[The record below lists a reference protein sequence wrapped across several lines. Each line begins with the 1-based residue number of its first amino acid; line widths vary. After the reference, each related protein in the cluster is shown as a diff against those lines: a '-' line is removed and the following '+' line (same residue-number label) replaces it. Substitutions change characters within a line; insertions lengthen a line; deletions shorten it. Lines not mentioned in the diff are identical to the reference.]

1 MVETK
6 RDTEETMS
14 YSASDIQILEGLE
27 AVRRRPGMYIG
38 STDQRGLHHL
48 IYEIVDN
55 AVDEAMAG
63 YCDRVMIVIH
73 ADGRVEVEDN
83 GRGIPVDLHPT
94 SKRPAVETVMTV
106 LHAGGKFGGGGYK
119 VSGGLHGVG
128 ASVVN
133 ALSSQL
139 EVKVHRNGR
148 LYRQEF
154 AKGKPVADLEDLGP
168 TEDDATGTEMSFMP
182 DDTIFDAIDYDFVT
196 ICQRFRE
203 VAYLNKGLEINVVS
217 HMHNDRRSFY
227 FDGGIASLVK
237 HVNRG
242 RDALNKT
249 PIYVLQPYGESLVE
263 VAVQYNNGFSES
275 IYSFANCINTADGGT
290 HLTGFRS
297 ALTRGINDYARKE
310 KLLKDETSNLTGED
324 VREGVVAAISVKLT
338 DPQFEGQTKGKLGN
352 ADVRLAV
359 EAVFYDALLVFL
371 DEHPQEARRIV
382 DKCFTSARARE
393 AARKARDLVI
403 RKNAMD
409 GGSLPGKL
417 ADCSE
422 RNPEFSELYLVEG
435 ESAGGSAKL
444 GRDRRFQAILPLR
457 GKILNVEKAT
467 EDKMLAHEEIR
478 SLITAVGTG
487 YHRRGA
493 NLDGDGDDAENGN
506 GNSNDI
512 GFDVEKLR
520 YNKVIIMTDADV
532 DGAHIRTL
540 LLTFFFEH
548 MRPLML
554 TGHLFVAQPPL
565 YRIAAGREASWAFS
579 EADKAQILSQFAL
592 KDASLLNTKTKKTFT
607 GKQLQDKVSA
617 ARTYVEALSQL
628 VDRGFPESLVAALAA
643 NSRIARLD
651 FAKESSV
658 IEFSQQLTAAGIQA
672 TVVPPDMLS
681 PDFSLALEGAEEAR
695 MRLTRDILELGP
707 FQRLRTAYTAVSDL
721 LEAELVLSRRDREL
735 AAVDSLKSLLEAV
748 DRIEIR
754 GLGIQRYK
762 GLGEMNPDQLWD
774 TTMNPETRTLLRV
787 DLEDIP
793 EAQRVF
799 QDLMGEDVTERKH
812 FILAHARD
820 VKNLDI

>member
-1 MVETK
+1 MVETE
-6 RDTEETMS
+6 RDTGETTS

-133 ALSSQL
+133 ALSSWL

-168 TEDDATGTEMSFMP
+168 TEDDATGTEMAFMP
-182 DDTIFDAIDYDFVT
+182 DDSIFDEIDYDFVT

-310 KLLKDETSNLTGED
+310 KFLKDETSNLTGED

-382 DKCFTSARARE
+382 EKCFTSARARE

-435 ESAGGSAKL
+435 ESAGGSAKM

-487 YHRRGA
+487 YHRKGA
-493 NLDGDGDDAENGN
+493 SLDGDGEEGENGN
-506 GNSNDI
+506 RNGNDI

-592 KDASLLNTKTKKTFT
+592 KDASLLNTKTKKAFT

-643 NSRIARLD
+643 NSRIARLN

-658 IEFSQQLTAAGIQA
+658 IDFSQQLTAAGIQA
-672 TVVPPDMLS
+672 TVLQPDLLS
-681 PDFSLALEGAEEAR
+681 PDFSLALAGAEGAH

-721 LEAELVLSRRDREL
+721 LGAELVLSRRDREL
-735 AAVDSLKSLLEAV
+735 AAVDSLESLLEAV

-799 QDLMGEDVTERKH
+799 HDLMGEDVAERKH

>member
-6 RDTEETMS
+6 PATERVQD
-14 YSASDIQILEGLE
+14 YSARDIQVLEGLE

-48 IYEIVDN
+48 VYEIVDN

-63 YCDRVMIVIH
+63 YCDRVEILLH
-73 ADGRVEVEDN
+73 ADGRVEVQDN
-83 GRGIPVDLHPT
+83 GRGIPVDLHPST
-94 SKRPAVETVMTV
+94 KRPAVETVMTI

-133 ALSSQL
+133 ALSSWL
-139 EVKVHRNGR
+139 EVKVFRNGH

-154 AKGKPVADLEDLGP
+154 AQGIPSIDLEDLGP
-168 TEDDATGTEMSFMP
+168 TEDTATGTIISFMP
-182 DDTIFDAIDYDFVT
+182 DDTVFTEIDYDFAT

-203 VAYLNKGLEINVVS
+203 VAYLNKGLEISVVS
-217 HMHNDRRSFY
+217 RMHNDRRTFY
-227 FDGGIASLVK
+227 FEGGIASLVK

-242 RDALNKT
+242 RDVLNKT
-249 PIYVLQPYGESLVE
+249 PIYVLQPSGDSLVE
-263 VAVQYNNGFSES
+263 VAVQYNSSFNES

-290 HLTGFRS
+290 HLTGFRA

-310 KLLKDETSNLTGED
+310 KLLKDDAANLTGED
-324 VREGVVAAISVKLT
+324 VREGIVAAISVKLT

-352 ADVRLAV
+352 AEVRQAV
-359 EAVFYDALLVFL
+359 ETVFCDALQVYM
-371 DEHPQEARRIV
+371 DEHPQDARRIV
-382 DKCFTSARARE
+382 EKCLTSARARE

-435 ESAGGSAKL
+435 ESAGGSAKM

-457 GKILNVEKAT
+457 GKILNVEKAA

-478 SLITAVGTG
+478 SLITAVGAG

-493 NLDGDGDDAENGN
+493 ELNSDDGTNGN
-506 GNSNDI
+506 GNGNDI
-512 GFDVEKLR
+512 GFALDKLR
-520 YNKVIIMTDADV
+520 YHKVIIMTDADV

-554 TGHLFVAQPPL
+554 NGNLFVAQPPL
-565 YRIAAGREASWAFS
+565 YKITAGRDSNWAYS
-579 EADKAQILSQFAL
+579 ESDRAAIMRQLAL
-592 KDASLLNTKTKKTFT
+592 KDASLLNAKTDKKFN
-607 GKQLQDKVSA
+607 GKQLQDKISA
-617 ARTYVEALSQL
+617 ARTYTEALAQL
-628 VDRGFPESLVAALAA
+628 RDRGHPESLLVVL
-643 NSRIARLD
+643 
-651 FAKESSV
+651 
-658 IEFSQQLTAAGIQA
+658 AGIPRLGRVDFTKEESVAELCGRLREAGAHQA
-672 TVVPPDMLS
+672 TLMPADLLTDLS
-681 PDFSLALEGAEEAR
+681 VDLRGAGAER
-695 MRLTRDILELGP
+695 MRLTKDLLEFAP
-707 FQRLRTAYTAVSDL
+707 FQRLRTSYPAVSDL
-721 LEAELVLSRRDREL
+721 LGAELVLSRRDREL
-735 AAVDSLKSLLEAV
+735 AAVESLGELLDAI
-748 DRIEIR
+748 DRVEVR

-762 GLGEMNPDQLWD
+762 GLGEMNPDQLWE
-774 TTMNPETRTLLRV
+774 TTMNPETRSLLRV

-793 EAQRVF
+793 AAQRVF
-799 QDLMGEDVTERKH
+799 QDLMGEDVAERKH

-820 VKNLDI
+820 VKNLDV